1 MADSQTVLN
10 ETKEKMQK
18 AQEVL
23 ERKLGKIRAGQANA
37 SLLNGVMVDYYG
49 APTPLNQIS
58 SISIPEARVILV
70 TPYDKSALDNIEK
83 GIYEADLGLNPA
95 NDGTAIRLA
104 IPALTEDRRKEI
116 AKQVKATGEK
126 SKVAVRNVRREAMD
140 TLKRSNKK
148 EEITDDDFH
157 RLEDQV
163 QKLTDNSIK
172 SVDKIVADKENEVVH
187 G

>member
-23 ERKLGKIRAGQANA
+23 ERELGKIRAGQATA

>member
-23 ERKLGKIRAGQANA
+23 ERELGKIRAGQANA

>member
-23 ERKLGKIRAGQANA
+23 ERELGKIRAGQANA
-37 SLLNGVMVDYYG
+37 SFLNGVMVDYYG